1 MQERHEHEQ
10 YFFAPP
16 TVRGLATFLAGFAR
30 PACLCTPMVGALL
43 ARRGHPARLLELDER
58 FATTPGFA
66 SFDLYRPRALDE
78 RFDVILC
85 DPPFEK
91 VSLSQLFA
99 AVRVLAHGDFTQPL
113 LLCYPTARAGALLGT
128 FAPFGLTALDA
139 YPRYVSVQ
147 AHGPEGI
154 RLYGNLGEHRHA
166 ELARALHAGA

>member
-16 TVRGLATFLAGFAR
+16 TVRGFATFAATFER

-43 ARRGHPARLLELDER
+43 AQRGHPARLLEIDER
-58 FATTPGFA
+58 FATTPGFLA
-66 SFDLYRPRALDE
+66 FDLYRPRTLDE
-78 RFDVILC
+78 RFDLILC

-91 VSLSQLFA
+91 VGLSQLFA

-113 LLCYPTARAGALLGT
+113 LLCYPSERAAAVQGT

-154 RLYGNLGEHRHA
+154 RVYGNLGPARHA
-166 ELARALHAGA
+166 ELARALEAGA